1 MTDAARCLRVK
12 AKDCLS
18 LADHNGGWEVSAL
31 KTLAADCIS
40 EAESLEGEEGPK
52 PPLDARRTIK
62 PA

>member
-1 MTDAARCLRVK
+1 MTDARCLRVK

-18 LADHNGGWEVSAL
+18 LADHNGGWEAAAL

-40 EAESLEGEEGPK
+40 EAEGLEGEERPK
-52 PPLDARRTIK
+52 PSPKARRPAK